1 MDLLKKNMTATSV
14 DVERTFS
21 QGRLILSHVR
31 SRLSVQSTRALLC
44 LGGWSKMG
52 LVEDDDVKSA
62 ARLPEVDGEE
72 EELSLDWDAL

>member
-1 MDLLKKNMTATSV
+1 MYLQLISATSV

-21 QGRLILSHVR
+21 QGRLVLSHVR

-52 LVEDDDVKSA
+52 LVHDDDMKSA
-62 ARLPEVDGEE
+62 AVLPEVDGEE
-72 EELSLDWDAL
+72 DELAVNWDAV